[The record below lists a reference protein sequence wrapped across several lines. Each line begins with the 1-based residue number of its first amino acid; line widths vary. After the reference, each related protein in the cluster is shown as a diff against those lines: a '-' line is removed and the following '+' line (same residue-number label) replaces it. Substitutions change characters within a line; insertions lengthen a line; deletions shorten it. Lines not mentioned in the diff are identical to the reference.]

1 MTRVL
6 DKCPECGY
14 SLEGLPAEH
23 RCPECGLF
31 YDELSVPHKRV
42 NRGAMGQAIGFGV
55 GSVWILSQLMGPVG
69 MASAQLLYLF
79 MIFYFVV
86 LGWFLYRLVKQHR
99 RGALVVPLPQVLFIR
114 LDNPFDERIAWERIA
129 RVSPNRA
136 TKGVTLFMKRSRTTR
151 DVAGVF
157 KTDED
162 RDRFIEI
169 ATKRIVEAALRE
181 DEAARAAE
189 G

>member
-1 MTRVL
+1 MIRVL
-6 DKCPECGY
+6 DKCPDCGY
-14 SLEGLPAEH
+14 SLAGLPAEH

-31 YDELSVPHKRV
+31 YDELSVPYRRV

-55 GSVWILSQLMGPVG
+55 GSVWILTQLMGPVG
-69 MASAQLLYLF
+69 MVSAQVFYLF
-79 MIFYFVV
+79 LMFYFVV

-99 RGALVVPLPQVLFIR
+99 RGALVVPLPDALFVR
-114 LDNPFDERIAWERIA
+114 LDNAFDERIAWGRIA
-129 RVSPNRA
+129 RVSANRA

-157 KTDED
+157 RADED

-169 ATKRIVEAALRE
+169 ATKRIVEASLRE
-181 DEAARAAE
+181 DEAARAP
-189 G
+189 